1 MMRDET
7 GNKSIK
13 KRIKKIIIKIIKI
26 KFDIIIK

>member
-7 GNKSIK
+7 ENKSIK
-13 KRIKKIIIKIIKI
+13 KRIKKITTKIIKI